1 MTPLA
6 TVFYWVVGGELT
18 MCLIVLAAML
28 IRRLY
33 YNHVARKW
41 CRILMGLE
49 EIPSED
55 KSRTKKTPRKKEDV

>member
-18 MCLIVLAAML
+18 LCLIVLAAMF

-33 YNHVARKW
+33 NNYVARKW
-41 CRILMGLE
+41 CRILMGVE
-49 EIPSED
+49 EIPQ
-55 KSRTKKTPRKKEDV
+55 RYTKRLNHESK